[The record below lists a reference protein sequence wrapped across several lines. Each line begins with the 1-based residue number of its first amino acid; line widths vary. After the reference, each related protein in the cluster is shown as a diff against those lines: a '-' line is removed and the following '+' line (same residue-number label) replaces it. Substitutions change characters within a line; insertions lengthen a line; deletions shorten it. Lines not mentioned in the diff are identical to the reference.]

1 MSRTY
6 RKKKKATPGQIL
18 VFILL
23 LVGSLAMLLPFL
35 WMALSSL
42 KTQTELLQMPP
53 TIFPKQPTLKN
64 YQRVL
69 EGIPFLQ
76 YYANSLVTGVLN
88 TVVGL
93 FTSCIAGYIFAKYE
107 FRGKN
112 VLFLTMLACMMIPY
126 DTLMVPLYR
135 IMVAFHWTNTF
146 LVLTV
151 PYFVNIFGIFLMR
164 QFMQDIPKDFID
176 AAEIDGCGQFRTF
189 RSVILPIV
197 RPVMAALC
205 IFLFMASWNSYIWP
219 LISVN
224 SRDLFTLPVGLGAFQ
239 NDRGRQVDLIMAAST
254 MTVLPICIVFLA
266 AQKHFV
272 QGITMA
278 GIKG

>member
-1 MSRTY
+1 MSRNH
-6 RKKKKATPGQIL
+6 RKKMKATPGQIL

-35 WMALSSL
+35 WMAISSL
-42 KTQTELLQMPP
+42 KSQTELLQMPP

-69 EGIPFLQ
+69 EGIPFLH
-76 YYANSLVTGVLN
+76 YYANSLATGLLN
-88 TVVGL
+88 MAAGL
-93 FTSCIAGYIFAKYE
+93 FTSCIAGYIFAKYD

-112 VLFLTMLACMMIPY
+112 MLFVTMLACMMIPY
-126 DTLMVPLYR
+126 DTLMIPLYR
-135 IMVAFHWTNTF
+135 IMVAFRWTNTF

-197 RPVMAALC
+197 RPAMAALC

-239 NDRGRQVDLIMAAST
+239 SDRGRQVDLIMAAST
-254 MTVLPICIVFLA
+254 MTVLPIFVVFLA

>member
-1 MSRTY
+1 MSRNH
-6 RKKKKATPGQIL
+6 RKKMKATPGKIL

-35 WMALSSL
+35 WMAISSL
-42 KTQTELLQMPP
+42 KSQTELLQMPP

-69 EGIPFLQ
+69 EGIPFLH
-76 YYANSLVTGVLN
+76 YYANSLATGLLN
-88 TVVGL
+88 MAAGL
-93 FTSCIAGYIFAKYE
+93 FTSCIAGYIFAKYD

-112 VLFLTMLACMMIPY
+112 MLFVTMLACMMIPY
-126 DTLMVPLYR
+126 DTLMIPLYR
-135 IMVAFHWTNTF
+135 IMVAFRWTNTF

-197 RPVMAALC
+197 RPAMAALC

-239 NDRGRQVDLIMAAST
+239 SDRGRQVDLIMAAST
-254 MTVLPICIVFLA
+254 MTVLPIFVVFLA